1 MLHKITQNGGENSDV
16 SLLVKQPLTTLIA
29 PALLTRSQP
38 CVDPIQPTVRAP
50 LSSEVSDP
58 IGTVDTSK
66 ITLAEGRREVQI
78 RIKGSSVCSC
88 ESGFHH
94 SSVGDSI
101 LDHQVRQ
108 HIADRVMCS

>member
-16 SLLVKQPLTTLIA
+16 SRLVKQPLTTQIT

-58 IGTVDTSK
+58 IGTIDTSK
-66 ITLAEGRREVQI
+66 ITLAEE
-78 RIKGSSVCSC
+78 GSSNPYQRY
-88 ESGFHH
+88 
-94 SSVGDSI
+94 
-101 LDHQVRQ
+101 LRMQL
-108 HIADRVMCS
+108 